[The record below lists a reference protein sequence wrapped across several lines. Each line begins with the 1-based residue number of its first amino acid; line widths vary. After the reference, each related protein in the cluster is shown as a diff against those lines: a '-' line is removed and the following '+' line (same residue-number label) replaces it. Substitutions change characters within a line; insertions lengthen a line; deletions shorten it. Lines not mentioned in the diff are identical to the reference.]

1 MSELVLDERSDGLQ
15 PVASRAKARLH
26 VLRDYLELS
35 KHRIVMMVLITT
47 AAGFFAAAR
56 SFDGLLLLHTL
67 VGTALVAAGT
77 NALNQYVEREHDARM
92 RRTKN
97 RPLPAGRMT
106 PRAALVF
113 SSAIATVGTIYLWFA
128 VNPLTAILGAFT
140 LTSYIFVYTPLK
152 RISTACTIIGAI
164 PGAIPPLMGWT
175 AATGALG
182 AGGWITFGILFFWQL
197 PHFMAISWK
206 YREDYGRGGF
216 VMTSVRDADGK
227 STARQAIF
235 FSLALLAVSVL
246 PSYIGMTGA
255 GYALGAVIAGIALFA
270 ASVLFF
276 FDRSNRA
283 AMRLFM
289 TSNLY
294 LVAMMVLLV
303 VCANYRS

>member
-1 MSELVLDERSDGLQ
+1 MSEMVLGRARSRSAGS
-15 PVASRAKARLH
+15 PANV
-26 VLRDYLELS
+26 VRDYLQLS

-47 AAGFFAAAR
+47 AAGFFAAAKT
-56 SFDGLLLLHTL
+56 FDAILLLHTL
-67 VGTALVAAGT
+67 AGTALVAAGT
-77 NALNQYVEREHDARM
+77 NALNQYFERDHDAKM

-113 SSAIATVGTIYLWFA
+113 SWAIAVIGTIYLALA
-128 VNPLTAILGAFT
+128 VNPLTAFLGAFT

-182 AGGWITFGILFFWQL
+182 AGGWIVFGILFFWQL
-197 PHFMAISWK
+197 PHFMAISWI

-216 VMTSVRDADGK
+216 AMTAVRDGNGT
-227 STARQAIF
+227 STARQAILY
-235 FSLALLAVSVL
+235 SLALLSVSVL
-246 PSYIGMTGA
+246 PSYIGMTGMGYLIGVSMA
-255 GYALGAVIAGIALFA
+255 GAALIV
-270 ASVLFF
+270 ASLAFF
-276 FDRSNRA
+276 FDRSNRV

-289 TSNLY
+289 ASNLY
-294 LVAMMVLLV
+294 LVVVMVLLV
-303 VCANYRS
+303 ACANYRS

>member
-1 MSELVLDERSDGLQ
+1 MSELAVQS
-15 PVASRAKARLH
+15 PVPLAGEGVAKRR
-26 VLRDYLELS
+26 VRVVRDYLELS

-47 AAGFFAAAR
+47 AAGFFAAAKT
-56 SFDGLLLLHTL
+56 FNGLLLLHTL

-77 NALNQYVEREHDARM
+77 NALNQYVEREHDGRM

-106 PRAALVF
+106 PRAALIF
-113 SSAIATVGTIYLWFA
+113 SSAIAAIGTVYLWFA

-152 RISTACTIIGAI
+152 RISTACTIIGAV

-182 AGGWITFGILFFWQL
+182 AGGWIIFGILFLWQL

-216 VMTSVRDADGK
+216 VMTSVRDGDGK
-227 STARQAIF
+227 ATARQAIF

-255 GYALGAVIAGIALFA
+255 GYAVGAVIAGLALFA
-270 ASVLFF
+270 ASVVFF

>member
-1 MSELVLDERSDGLQ
+1 MSELVLS
-15 PVASRAKARLH
+15 AAR
-26 VLRDYLELS
+26 VSSPARTVRDYLELS

-56 SFDGLLLLHTL
+56 PFDAWLLVNTL
-67 VGTALVAAGT
+67 IGTALVAAGT
-77 NALNQYVEREHDARM
+77 NALNQYVEREHDGRM
-92 RRTKN
+92 KRTKN

-106 PRAALVF
+106 PRAALIF
-113 SSAIATVGTIYLWFA
+113 SSAIATIGTIYLAFA
-128 VNPLTAILGAFT
+128 VNPLTAFLGAFT

-175 AATGALG
+175 AVTGALG
-182 AGGWITFGILFFWQL
+182 AGGWIAFGILFFWQL
-197 PHFMAISWK
+197 PHFMAISWI

-216 VMTSVRDADGK
+216 AMTSVRDAQGT
-227 STARQAIF
+227 SVARQAIF
-235 FSLALLAVSVL
+235 FSIALIAVSVL
-246 PSYIGMTGA
+246 PSYIGMTGV
-255 GYALGAVIAGIALFA
+255 GYAIGVVIAGVALLA
-270 ASVLFF
+270 ASVHFF
-276 FDRSNRA
+276 FDRTNRI

-294 LVAMMVLLV
+294 LVAVMVLLV